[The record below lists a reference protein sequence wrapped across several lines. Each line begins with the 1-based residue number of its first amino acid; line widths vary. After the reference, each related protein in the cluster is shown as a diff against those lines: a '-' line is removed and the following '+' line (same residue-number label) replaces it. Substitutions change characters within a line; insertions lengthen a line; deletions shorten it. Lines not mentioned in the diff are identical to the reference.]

1 MTKSSL
7 QKLEDQVEV
16 IESGTRSKK
25 TISLLGRA
33 IRYLSYREHSETE
46 LRRKLRPHA
55 QNDADIDATIAKLI
69 EKNYLSTE
77 RFVENLVTRKS
88 KSLGINRLVQEMRQ
102 HQVDQ
107 PTIAKYIQDL
117 RQSEAQ
123 RAFEV
128 WEKKFGQLPQDPKEL
143 GKQMRFLVSRGFD
156 QEIIYNILRGK
167 TLDESD

>member
-1 MTKSSL
+1 MVKSTL
-7 QKLEDQVEV
+7 QRLEDQVKE
-16 IESGTRSKK
+16 IESGGRTKK

-46 LRRKLRPHA
+46 LRRKLCPYA
-55 QNDADIDATIAKLI
+55 QSDTDVDATIAKLI

-77 RFVENLVTRKS
+77 RFAENLVTRKS

-107 PTIAKYIQDL
+107 PTITKHVKDL
-117 RQSEAQ
+117 RQSESQ

-128 WEKKFGQLPQDPKEL
+128 WEKKFGQLTKDPKEL
-143 GKQMRFLVSRGFD
+143 GKQIRFLASRGFD
-156 QEIIYNILRGK
+156 QEIIYNIVRGK
-167 TLDESD
+167 TLDEPS